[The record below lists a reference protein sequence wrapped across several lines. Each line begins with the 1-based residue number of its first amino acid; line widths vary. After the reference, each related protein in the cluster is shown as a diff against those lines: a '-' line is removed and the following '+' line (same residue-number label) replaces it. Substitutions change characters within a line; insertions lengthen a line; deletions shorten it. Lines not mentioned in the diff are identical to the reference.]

1 MYSRS
6 WKWYYLKIS
15 FLDSLPRITIFKH
28 DFYTDDPTDGKLRAK
43 QLEIRCKA
51 EGLPAPTID
60 FQYNGMSLRNAT
72 DPRVIMRSENDLILN
87 NVSESD
93 SGTYRC
99 VASNALGVVFKQQ
112 YIKMHG
118 ESSYIPCR
126 KII

>member
-6 WKWYYLKIS
+6 WKLYFLKIS

-118 ESSYIPCR
+118 ERLVYTL
-126 KII
+126 